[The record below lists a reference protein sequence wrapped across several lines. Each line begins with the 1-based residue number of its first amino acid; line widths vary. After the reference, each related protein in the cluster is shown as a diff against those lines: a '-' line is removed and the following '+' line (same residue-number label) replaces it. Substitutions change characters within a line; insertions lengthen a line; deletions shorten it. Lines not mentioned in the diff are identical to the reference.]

1 MATINVYQ
9 QYFAAECTY
18 NGVDRHAA
26 AVTLIATSE
35 DGQIRYEVAVS
46 FFPHVSDDD
55 FAISYDAY
63 FSKLLYEAK
72 GRRSKKREQQLMEML
87 HDESDSLATEA
98 NGVIFWDRPLIEAR
112 LS

>member
-46 FFPHVSDDD
+46 FFPHVSEDD

-72 GRRSKKREQQLMEML
+72 GRRSKKREQQLMEIL

>member
-26 AVTLIATSE
+26 AVTLIATFE

-72 GRRSKKREQQLMEML
+72 GRRSKKREQQLMEIL

>member
-9 QYFAAECTY
+9 QYFSAECTY

-72 GRRSKKREQQLMEML
+72 GRRSKKREQQLMEIL

>member
-72 GRRSKKREQQLMEML
+72 GRRSKKREQQLMEIL

>member
-18 NGVDRHAA
+18 NGVDRHAS

-72 GRRSKKREQQLMEML
+72 GRRSKKREQQLMEIL

-112 LS
+112 FS

>member
-72 GRRSKKREQQLMEML
+72 GRRSKKREQQLMEIL
-87 HDESDSLATEA
+87 HDESDSLAIEA

>member
-1 MATINVYQ
+1 MATLNVYQ

-112 LS
+112 FS